1 MNKIFASRIK
11 SLRKEYGYTQS
22 EVAEQLKIGQTTIA
36 NYENGSRI
44 PDISKLSL
52 LADLYL
58 VTIDYLLGRSDDR
71 HMTEGRLLESEV
83 PIDELYKDYM
93 QSLLDLDKNKAKAI
107 IMSLLDMK
115 LNLTEIYFNFI
126 KKSLIETG
134 NLWESGM
141 VSVWKEHGISEI
153 SKEILELLKKS
164 SEEKKFNSK
173 PILAFTA
180 GAELHHIGLKMLCDM
195 LEMKGFNVIF
205 LGGNI
210 PSENII
216 HAIKEKDSQSILISV
231 TMPYHIDSAIL
242 LIKLIRSKFGHKS
255 PYILLGGAAFEHM
268 ENIELNTGA
277 DKYCKDI
284 EEILATIQQKI
295 Q

>member
-52 LADLYL
+52 LADLYH
-58 VTIDYLLGRSDDR
+58 VSIDYLLGRSEERVLSEASHLD
-71 HMTEGRLLESEV
+71 TEKEIGA
-83 PIDELYKDYM
+83 LYNEYM
-93 QSLLDLDKNKAKAI
+93 QSLINLDKNNAKEI
-107 IMSLLDMK
+107 IMSLLEK
-115 LNLTEIYFNFI
+115 NLNLTEIYFEFI

-134 NLWESGM
+134 NLWESGI

-153 SKEILELLKKS
+153 SKEIMELLKKS
-164 SEEKKFNSK
+164 TVEKKQNAK
-173 PILAFTA
+173 PILAFTP

-205 LGGNI
+205 LGNSI

-216 HAIKEKDSQSILISV
+216 NAIEEKDPQSILISV
-231 TMPYHIDSAIL
+231 TMPYHIDSAII
-242 LIKLIRSKFGHKS
+242 LIKLIKSAFGDNS
-255 PYILLGGAAFEHM
+255 PQIILGGSAFEHM
-268 ENIELNTGA
+268 DNVALNTGA

-284 EEILATIQQKI
+284 NEIFETIG
-295 Q
+295 

>member
-1 MNKIFASRIK
+1 MNKIFASRLK

-44 PDISKLSL
+44 PDISKLSM
-52 LADLYL
+52 LADLYH
-58 VTIDYLLGRSDDR
+58 VSIDYLLGRSEER
-71 HMTEGRLLESEV
+71 QMTEGRHLEAEV
-83 PIDELYKDYM
+83 QIDVLYKDYM
-93 QSLLDLDKNKAKAI
+93 KSLMNLDKNKAKEI
-107 IMSLLDMK
+107 VMSLLEMK
-115 LNLTEIYFNFI
+115 LNLTEIYFSFI

-134 NLWESGM
+134 NLWESGI

-164 SEEKKFNSK
+164 AEEMKYNSK
-173 PILAFTA
+173 PILAFTP

-205 LGGNI
+205 LGNSI

-216 HAIKEKDSQSILISV
+216 HAIEEKDPQSILISV
-231 TMPYHIDSAIL
+231 TMPYHIDSAII

-255 PYILLGGAAFEHM
+255 PKILLGGAAFEHM

-277 DKYCKDI
+277 DKYCRDI
-284 EEILATIQQKI
+284 DEILEIIQ
-295 Q
+295 